1 MQNLLGIL
9 ISYIFIGGVIIL
21 AQLFEK
27 FGKEASR
34 KFIHISLANWW
45 FITMH
50 FFDNVIWASLVPLS
64 FVIINYISYKKNLIK
79 VMERESQDGL
89 GTVYYALSLL
99 IIEIFTFGIVKRPEI
114 GLCSILIMGYGD
126 GFAAVI
132 GKRMKSYEYKIG
144 NTKKTL
150 AGSLTMFIITFIII
164 AIFSSTV
171 GVKIWLLKSIITA
184 VILTIIEAISIKG
197 TDNITIPILACILL
211 ILM

>member
-1 MQNLLGIL
+1 MQ
-9 ISYIFIGGVIIL
+9 YI
-21 AQLFEK
+21 
-27 FGKEASR
+27 
-34 KFIHISLANWW
+34 
-45 FITMH
+45 
-50 FFDNVIWASLVPLS
+50 
-64 FVIINYISYKKNLIK
+64 
-79 VMERESQDGL
+79 
-89 GTVYYALSLL
+89 
-99 IIEIFTFGIVKRPEI
+99 
-114 GLCSILIMGYGD
+114 